1 MPMSQQRFAIEEA
14 VEAVV
19 EDSLETAAWG
29 LVLTA
34 AICALPLAAA
44 YAYGHV
50 LDRVTP
56 TPGFDPREQR

>member
-1 MPMSQQRFAIEEA
+1 MPVQRPAVDEA
-14 VEAVV
+14 VKATI
-19 EDSLETAAWG
+19 EDAFDSVAWG

>member
-1 MPMSQQRFAIEEA
+1 MYNQRSAAEQA
-14 VEAVV
+14 VHELV
-19 EDSLETAAWG
+19 EDSLDTLAWG
-29 LVLTA
+29 FVLVA

-44 YAYGHV
+44 YAYSHV

>member
-1 MPMSQQRFAIEEA
+1 MSQQRSAAEA
-14 VEAVV
+14 AVQAVV
-19 EDSLETAAWG
+19 EDSLDSLAWG
-29 LVLTA
+29 FVLTV

-44 YAYGHV
+44 CAYSHV